1 MKKIALYPGSFDPIT
16 KGHMALIEQAHELF
30 DIVVVA
36 IAHNTQKKAYFSLEQ
51 RHKMLSASLAH
62 LPKVSLV
69 SFSGLTVSFAQEI
82 GAQCI
87 LRGLRIASDFEYEFQ
102 LAGMNR
108 DLDQSIFTYFLP
120 SIGEFS
126 HISSSMT
133 KEVLLL
139 GGDISPFVCPSV
151 HQIIQEI
158 HENGPIN

>member
-16 KGHMALIEQAHELF
+16 KGHQAIIEQAHELF
-30 DIVVVA
+30 DTVVVA
-36 IAHNTQKKAYFSLEQ
+36 IAHNTQKKTFFSLEEREQ
-51 RHKMLSASLAH
+51 MLSAALAH
-62 LPKVSLV
+62 LPKVTLTN
-69 SFSGLTVSFAQEI
+69 FRGLTVSFAKAI

-108 DLDQSIFTYFLP
+108 DLDQSISTYFLP

-139 GGDISPFVCPSV
+139 DGDISPFVCPRV
-151 HQIIQEI
+151 YQMIQEI
-158 HENGPIN
+158 KKNGPTY